1 MAAVPAGSSINDYM
15 AWFFDGTPGTGS
27 INDKLQQS
35 LIVASEADGGNGL
48 TFADLIALA

>member
-1 MAAVPAGSSINDYM
+1 MAAVPAGSALNDYM

-27 INDKLQQS
+27 VNDKLMQS
-35 LIVASEADGGNGL
+35 LIIAANADGGAGL